1 MALTRKFLKALGL
14 EDNQIEGIIGE
25 HLETV
30 NGLKGERDDLQE
42 QLEAAKQA
50 PTKPKKNQAD
60 PKPNEPGND
69 PFEAQLAAEKKAF
82 ADYKAQVEAEKAEQ
96 QKRGLYRDL
105 LEKAGI
111 DSKRIG
117 SVLKVSDLTKVTV
130 KDGAIEGADDLVK
143 GIQKDWADFIPKI
156 TTEGATVAK
165 PPSTGTNAVTKEQF
179 AKMSLRQRNE
189 LYNTDRASYD
199 ALAGQD

>member
-1 MALTRKFLKALGL
+1 MALTRKYLKAMGL
-14 EDNQIEGIIGE
+14 EDSQIEGIIGE

-60 PKPNEPGND
+60 PKPNEPGED
-69 PFEAQLAAEKKAF
+69 PYKTQLEAEKKAF

-96 QKRGLYRDL
+96 QKRGLYRQL

-111 DSKRIG
+111 DSRRVD
-117 SVLKVSDLTKVTV
+117 SVLKVSDLAEVTV

-143 GIQKDWADFIPKI
+143 GIQKDWADFIPVKH
-156 TTEGATVAK
+156 TEGAKVAK
-165 PPSTGTNAVTKEQF
+165 PPAADGGA
-179 AKMSLRQRNE
+179 AAPDSLRAALHER
-189 LYNTDRASYD
+189 YD
-199 ALAGQD
+199 QKG

>member
-1 MALTRKFLKALGL
+1 MALTRKYLKAMGL
-14 EDNQIEGIIGE
+14 EDSQIEGIIGE

-42 QLEAAKQA
+42 QLEAAKKA
-50 PTKPKKNQAD
+50 PKPKAKPKGDD
-60 PKPNEPGND
+60 PDEPGDD

-130 KDGAIEGADDLVK
+130 KDGAIENADDLVE

-165 PPSTGTNAVTKEQF
+165 PPVTGSNAVTKEQF

-199 ALAGQD
+199 ALVAQD

>member
-42 QLEAAKQA
+42 QLEAAKKA
-50 PTKPKKNQAD
+50 PKPKAKTKGDD
-60 PKPNEPGND
+60 PDEPGDD

-130 KDGAIEGADDLVK
+130 KDGAIENADDLVK
-143 GIQKDWADFIPKI
+143 GIQKDWADFIPV
-156 TTEGATVAK
+156 THTEGANVAK
-165 PPSTGTNAVTKEQF
+165 PPAVGGGTPAPN
-179 AKMSLRQRNE
+179 SLREALHER
-189 LYNTDRASYD
+189 YD
-199 ALAGQD
+199 QKG

>member
-42 QLEAAKQA
+42 QLEAAKQE
-50 PTKPKKNQAD
+50 PKPKGKHAD
-60 PKPNEPGND
+60 PKPNEPGED
-69 PFEAQLAAEKKAF
+69 PYKEQLAAEKKAF

-156 TTEGATVAK
+156 TTKGATVAK
-165 PPSTGTNAVTKEQF
+165 PPSTDTNAVTKEQF

>member
-42 QLEAAKQA
+42 QLEAAKKA
-50 PTKPKKNQAD
+50 PKPKAKPKGDD
-60 PKPNEPGND
+60 PDEPGDD

-111 DSKRIG
+111 DSKRIN

-143 GIQKDWADFIPKI
+143 GIKEDWADFIPQKHQK
-156 TTEGATVAK
+156 GANAPNPPKGGNGGSKKLSDIQEMRDPVA
-165 PPSTGTNAVTKEQF
+165 
-179 AKMSLRQRNE
+179 RQE
-189 LYNTDRASYD
+189 
-199 ALAGQD
+199 ALAQYIESQQEGE

>member
-42 QLEAAKQA
+42 QLEAAKKA
-50 PTKPKKNQAD
+50 PKPKAKPKGDD
-60 PKPNEPGND
+60 PDEPGDD

-111 DSKRIG
+111 DSKRIN

-130 KDGAIEGADDLVK
+130 KDGAIEGADDLVN
-143 GIQKDWADFIPKI
+143 GIKEDWADFIPQKRQK
-156 TTEGATVAK
+156 GANAPNPPQGGAGGAKKLSDIQEMRDPVA
-165 PPSTGTNAVTKEQF
+165 
-179 AKMSLRQRNE
+179 RQE
-189 LYNTDRASYD
+189 
-199 ALAGQD
+199 ALAQYIESQQEGE

>member
-1 MALTRKFLKALGL
+1 MALTRKFLKALDL

-42 QLEAAKQA
+42 QLEAAKKA
-50 PTKPKKNQAD
+50 PKPKAKPKGDD
-60 PKPNEPGND
+60 PDEPGDD

-105 LEKAGI
+105 LERAGI

-130 KDGAIEGADDLVK
+130 KDGAIENADDLVK

>member
-42 QLEAAKQA
+42 QLEAAKKA
-50 PTKPKKNQAD
+50 PKPKAKLKGDD
-60 PKPNEPGND
+60 PDEPGDD
-69 PFEAQLAAEKKAF
+69 PFEAKLKAKEKEF

-130 KDGAIEGADDLVK
+130 KDGAIENADDLVK
-143 GIQKDWADFIPKI
+143 DIQKDWADFIPKI

-165 PPSTGTNAVTKEQF
+165 PPVTGSNAVTKEQF

-199 ALAGQD
+199 ALVAQD

>member
-50 PTKPKKNQAD
+50 PKTPKGSQGEQ
-60 PKPNEPGND
+60 KPNEPGDD
-69 PFEAQLAAEKKAF
+69 PYKAQLAAKEKELAE
-82 ADYKAQVEAEKAEQ
+82 YKAQVEAEKAEE
-96 QKRGLYRDL
+96 QKRGLYRQL

-111 DSKRIG
+111 DTKRIG
-117 SVLKVSDLTKVTV
+117 SVLKVSDLAEVTV
-130 KDGAIEGADDLVK
+130 KDGEIEGADELVK
-143 GIQKDWADFIPKI
+143 GIQEDWKDFIPVKH
-156 TTEGATVAK
+156 TEGANVAT
-165 PPSTGTNAVTKEQF
+165 PPQGDGGATAPS
-179 AKMSLRQRNE
+179 SLR
-189 LYNTDRASYD
+189 A
-199 ALAGQD
+199 ALHERYSQKG